1 LLLTDGGEVDGAV
14 GGHSEGS
21 DFALGSF
28 IEHEAFRFR
37 HGCILGVFGRCL
49 RRTPRDAKD
58 AAAGFGAGD
67 EISFCVKSQ
76 NANVRFVAGV
86 EKLAFA
92 VGPDGEDL
100 SFVTGGDIKSSV
112 GRKSE
117 VPDVF
122 RFGFEENGFLAGSR
136 DPVNLAVGRSADI
149 ESAFGVKGDGLRGEI
164 RGIENVG
171 RFAVRIEAKYFRRRT
186 AGSVEHALRI
196 ESYGPK
202 IGSIRVGK
210 QSDFGREFEAAV
222 AAHRHAVR
230 GAFEKFF
237 VIGLAPATGVLGKKG

>member
-1 LLLTDGGEVDGAV
+1 MRKNAVTIDGEESPAVAGPRQEAAIGSKSKGVDHV
-14 GGHSEGS
+14 
-21 DFALGSF
+21 FALGSF
-28 IEHEAFRFR
+28 IEHGVFHFRD
-37 HGCILGVFGRCL
+37 GCILGVFGRCL

-58 AAAGFGAGD
+58 AAAGFGASD

-186 AGSVEHALRI
+186 GGSVEHALRI

-202 IGSIRVGK
+202 IGKI
-210 QSDFGREFEAAV
+210 GRAS
-222 AAHRHAVR
+222 
-230 GAFEKFF
+230 
-237 VIGLAPATGVLGKKG
+237 

>member
-1 LLLTDGGEVDGAV
+1 M
-14 GGHSEGS
+14 
-21 DFALGSF
+21 
-28 IEHEAFRFR
+28 
-37 HGCILGVFGRCL
+37 
-49 RRTPRDAKD
+49 
-58 AAAGFGAGD
+58 
-67 EISFCVKSQ
+67 
-76 NANVRFVAGV
+76 RFVAGV

-149 ESAFGVKGDGLRGEI
+149 QSAFGVKGDSLRGEI
-164 RGIENVG
+164 RGIESDD
-171 RFAVRIEAKYFRRRT
+171 RFTVRIEAKYFRRRA
-186 AGSVEHALRI
+186 AGSVENALGI
-196 ESYGPK
+196 EAYGPK

-210 QSDFGREFEAAV
+210 
-222 AAHRHAVR
+222 
-230 GAFEKFF
+230 
-237 VIGLAPATGVLGKKG
+237 